1 MTDTGGWTA
10 ILLAGARPGADALA
24 EAQGVASKAQILVAG
39 VPMIT
44 RVAET
49 LLACPAVAR
58 VVVLTQRPEDVR
70 NLLPVSDRLTLR
82 ESAGSIAQT
91 IARFAGDDAAP
102 WPLFVTTADHPLLTP
117 RTVAAFLDGVGRQD
131 DVGLG
136 VVFRSVVQR
145 RFPASRRTWIRV
157 GDGDFTGA
165 NLFAFRGPRALAVL
179 ALWAGVERSRKT
191 GWRLVAR
198 LGPWLLVR
206 ALLRWVTLQGA
217 LDEAGARLGARVRA
231 VPLDDPL
238 AAVDVDKPA
247 DLALAIAVFEGRA

>member
-24 EAQGVASKAQILVAG
+24 VAQGVASKAQILVAG
-39 VPMIT
+39 VPMVA
-44 RVAET
+44 RVAAT
-49 LLACPAVAR
+49 LLECPAIAR

-70 NLLPVSDRLTLR
+70 GLLPVADRLRLR
-82 ESAGSIAQT
+82 QSAGSIAQT
-91 IARFAGDDAAP
+91 LARFAADDPAP

-117 RTVAAFLDGVGRQD
+117 ATVAAFLQGVGSDD

-145 RFPASRRTWIRV
+145 RFPGNRRTWIRV
-157 GDGDFTGA
+157 KDGDFTGA
-165 NLFAFRGPRALAVL
+165 NLFAFTGPRALAVL
-179 ALWAGVERSRKT
+179 DLWAGVERSRKT
-191 GWRLVAR
+191 GWRLVAK

-206 ALLRWVTLQGA
+206 ALLRRVTLQGA

-238 AAVDVDKPA
+238 AAVDVDKVA
-247 DLALAIAVFEGRA
+247 DLELATAVFEGRA